1 MRRIAL
7 AIVLSCLTLFMM
19 AQSGIKVNYKGPR
32 PTVADFAWAAFPS
45 LNYEDE
51 EESGD
56 RPWKALENAM
66 KRQSKGLALEEGEML
81 NIDSIK
87 EGYILWEQAGG
98 EDLDYIFR
106 LEVFCWN
113 ELDGEHILIAF
124 NNLASYTEG
133 RPSITEMSGIDFFRY
148 DNTTKRMVRCDP
160 PGFEIKYD
168 GIYEL
173 PRIGKDII
181 YTKWNDDGTTEQKVL
196 RWNGREFNLQSAASR
211 RATTPSSSSSSMQ
224 NITITAN
231 GVTFTMVAVQ
241 GGTFTMGATTEQGND
256 ADDEEI
262 PAHSVTL
269 SDYYIGQTEVT
280 QALWKAVM
288 GNNPSYRKGSNLPV
302 ERVSW
307 NDCQQFITKLNQITG
322 RRFRLPTEAE
332 WEYAASGGVRSRG
345 YKYSGSNDI
354 GSVAWY
360 HGNSDDKMH
369 PVGQKQANELG
380 IYDMSGNVYEWCQ
393 DWYGYYSDS
402 AQLNPQGP
410 SWANR
415 RVFRGGSWY
424 DGDSGCR
431 VSYRFCYPPRY
442 IPYTHGLRLAL

>member
-1 MRRIAL
+1 
-7 AIVLSCLTLFMM
+7 
-19 AQSGIKVNYKGPR
+19 
-32 PTVADFAWAAFPS
+32 
-45 LNYEDE
+45 
-51 EESGD
+51 
-56 RPWKALENAM
+56 
-66 KRQSKGLALEEGEML
+66 
-81 NIDSIK
+81 
-87 EGYILWEQAGG
+87 
-98 EDLDYIFR
+98 
-106 LEVFCWN
+106 
-113 ELDGEHILIAF
+113 
-124 NNLASYTEG
+124 
-133 RPSITEMSGIDFFRY
+133 
-148 DNTTKRMVRCDP
+148 MVRCDP

-224 NITITAN
+224 NITITTN

-288 GNNPSYRKGSNLPV
+288 GNNPSYRKDSNLPV

-360 HGNSDDKMH
+360 HGNSDDKTH

-402 AQLNPQGP
+402 AQSNPQGP

-442 IPYTHGLRLAL
+442 IPNTHGLRLAL